1 MRIKTYTIL
10 DRQLHIQIQ
19 LSQTK
24 IIISMIKAME
34 GINQVKISG
43 AIIII
48 KVQINRKIIKIING
62 VQVISLTKING
73 KHQDIKEINKE
84 EPLIKIKTP
93 VMETLG
99 RVISLIT
106 MHGII
111 IKIRINGEI
120 IHKAIQIS
128 QTNGVAPIQ
137 TNPINGIQIS
147 LKTNGEILTLISP
160 INGEQLDKI

>member
-1 MRIKTYTIL
+1 MRIKTYTML

-34 GINQVKISG
+34 GINQVEISG

-48 KVQINRKIIKIING
+48 KVQINGKIING
-62 VQVISLTKING
+62 AQVISLTKING

-111 IKIRINGEI
+111 IIKIRINGEI
-120 IHKAIQIS
+120 IHKTIQIS
-128 QTNGVAPIQ
+128 RTNGVAPIQ
-137 TNPINGIQIS
+137 TNPINGIQIN